1 MNVCVFKSDKYNLY
15 HENMNILVIAKG
27 HILFVKS
34 ILGIPCT
41 TIYIDKY
48 MANKIFE
55 CGLRITTL
63 DLEYVHMLE

>member
-1 MNVCVFKSDKYNLY
+1 
-15 HENMNILVIAKG
+15 MNILAIAKG

-48 MANKIFE
+48 MANKVFG
-55 CGLRITTL
+55 CGLCITTL